1 MHWRLAGKA
10 GVREMLFFGISVHE
24 LSLCHGLCQKS
35 SMDEASFLGYK
46 VTGSGSYTNKQM
58 KFDRMTSG

>member
-1 MHWRLAGKA
+1 
-10 GVREMLFFGISVHE
+10 MLFFGISVHE